1 MKTHCITL
9 KQSQVGAKTIRF
21 DVSRKKCEMEMIT
34 RVSTSKIIIHDLIIY
49 SIHVAISKIRQ
60 MIIYA

>member
-34 RVSTSKIIIHDLIIY
+34 RVSTSKIIIHDLIILY
-49 SIHVAISKIRQ
+49 SCCNFKNWANDNI
-60 MIIYA
+60 